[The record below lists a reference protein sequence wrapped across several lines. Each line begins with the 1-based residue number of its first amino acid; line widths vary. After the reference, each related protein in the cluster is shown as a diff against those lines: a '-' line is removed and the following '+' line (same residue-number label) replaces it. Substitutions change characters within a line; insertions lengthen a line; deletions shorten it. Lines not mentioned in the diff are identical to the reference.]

1 LQGQTL
7 TVFRKDK
14 QDRGELFFCYLAS
27 GRLVGIPAWMTDP
40 ACAAYSLGTP
50 VISVEALL
58 ALREFL
64 AAIRSGDDIRFN
76 VADNRPVQEEGHEK
90 IRTTTSGLAVESAP
104 SRYGCS
110 ADSRTAGTGA
120 GPDGTADSGGLSDNG
135 DSESSKSR
143 RSQ

>member
-76 VADNRPVQEEGHEK
+76 VADK